1 MDNKLSFLRHTIANH
16 RRELFLILAMVLLGL
31 SIVVWLSTLVP
42 LGWLMVLLLTTAVL
56 LTLLIQST
64 RQRTHQSLNLLR
76 RQIETSSAFSHEA
89 PWIDAPWEADRDWEM
104 TTAAGMKF
112 DELRAHFEATCQRS
126 RDVVERAESLDALQ
140 KLEGS
145 RGPTSLRWILIHM
158 IEEYARH
165 VGHADLIR
173 ESIDGQVGD

>member
-1 MDNKLSFLRHTIANH
+1 MTNTPVPPPIDPPATTDEATMLGDYLDFYRT
-16 RRELFLILAMVLLGL
+16 VLLRKGDGL
-31 SIVVWLSTLVP
+31 SPDQLQVRLGPSTLSIGA
-42 LGWLMVLLLTTAVL
+42 LIRHM
-56 LTLLIQST
+56 TLVEDSWFWN
-64 RQRTHQSLNLLR
+64 RFEGHDES
-76 RQIETSSAFSHEA
+76 A

-145 RGPTSLRWILIHM
+145 RGPTSLRWILIHL